1 MLKDKFIYPKILVE
15 SIDDPIDS
23 VSFNLNLFNPL
34 LLSNIIVEYVDQ
46 DDLNIIPKSIH
57 NYICSK
63 IDVKKES
70 SFKISYKDLTNMLDK
85 NSIFKMML
93 QEYSV
98 YDSGFLTIGVCK
110 PELEAFAR
118 VFKSDVMNDSRILN
132 FYEMCKNGVTGL
144 TLSSEPLLFS
154 AMKNVCIWLNI
165 DAIKSNSSWKDTLSH
180 ELSHFVQRI
189 SNGTD
194 KRLHEFDKIL
204 LKNQKNGTIQYS
216 NAILPADWFDKV
228 SDFCK
233 SRFPFH
239 STMMKDYI
247 LLYSNML
254 AQSFVITE
262 RKTTIQNILNGFQR
276 MFEQQN
282 YKKKKHFYRKLNQS
296 VDTRLKWLHKF
307 LTKINSPDFF
317 KFNIGKVILTQFYES
332 SNDKLTSDFQTQMK
346 YKNSILI
353 LQYIGVKLL
362 IPEFQIDERLE
373 KHFKS
378 FKFRDN

>member
-165 DAIKSNSSWKDTLSH
+165 DAIKSNS
-180 ELSHFVQRI
+180 
-189 SNGTD
+189 
-194 KRLHEFDKIL
+194 
-204 LKNQKNGTIQYS
+204 
-216 NAILPADWFDKV
+216 
-228 SDFCK
+228 
-233 SRFPFH
+233 
-239 STMMKDYI
+239 
-247 LLYSNML
+247 
-254 AQSFVITE
+254 
-262 RKTTIQNILNGFQR
+262 NI
-276 MFEQQN
+276 
-282 YKKKKHFYRKLNQS
+282 
-296 VDTRLKWLHKF
+296 
-307 LTKINSPDFF
+307 
-317 KFNIGKVILTQFYES
+317 
-332 SNDKLTSDFQTQMK
+332 
-346 YKNSILI
+346 
-353 LQYIGVKLL
+353 
-362 IPEFQIDERLE
+362 
-373 KHFKS
+373 
-378 FKFRDN
+378 

>member
-1 MLKDKFIYPKILVE
+1 MLENKFIYPKILVE
-15 SIDDPIDS
+15 SIDDS
-23 VSFNLNLFNPL
+23 VDTTSLNVMLFNPL
-34 LLSNIIVEYVDQ
+34 LLSNIIVEYVNQ
-46 DDLNIIPKSIH
+46 DDLSVIPKSIH

-63 IDVKKES
+63 INVKKES
-70 SFKISYKDLTNMLDK
+70 SFKISYKDLATMLDK
-85 NSIFKMML
+85 DSIFKMML

-110 PELEAFAR
+110 PELEAFTR
-118 VFKSDVMNDSRILN
+118 VFKSDVMNETRILN

-165 DAIKSNSSWKDTLSH
+165 DAIKPNSSWKDTLSH

-194 KRLHEFDKIL
+194 KRLREFDKIL
-204 LKNQKNGTIQYS
+204 LKNQKNGTVQYS
-216 NAILPADWFDKV
+216 NAILPANWFDKI
-228 SDFCK
+228 SDFCISK
-233 SRFPFH
+233 FPFH
-239 STMMKDYI
+239 STMMNNYV

-254 AQSFVITE
+254 AQTLTITE

-282 YKKKKHFYRKLNQS
+282 YKKKKNFYKNLDQS
-296 VDTRLKWLHKF
+296 IDARLKWLYEF
-307 LTKINSPDFF
+307 LIKINSSDFF
-317 KFNIGKVILTQFYES
+317 KSNIGKVILTQFYKS
-332 SNDKLTSDFQTQMK
+332 SNDKLTKDFKTQMK

-353 LQYIGVKLL
+353 LQYIGIKIV
-362 IPEFQIDERLE
+362 IPELQIDERLE
-373 KHFKS
+373 KHFKT

>member
-1 MLKDKFIYPKILVE
+1 MLKNEFIYPKILVE
-15 SIDDPIDS
+15 SIDDAIDT
-23 VSFNLNLFNPL
+23 VSFNINLFNPL
-34 LLSNIIVEYVDQ
+34 LLSNIIVEYVNQ
-46 DDLNIIPKSIH
+46 DDLSVIPKSVH
-57 NYICSK
+57 NYICSNV
-63 IDVKKES
+63 DVKKES
-70 SFKISYKDLTNMLDK
+70 SFKISYKELSDMIGND
-85 NSIFKMML
+85 SIFKLML

-98 YDSGFLTIGVCK
+98 YESGFLTIGVCK
-110 PELEAFAR
+110 PELSAFTR
-118 VFKSDVMNDSRILN
+118 VFKSDVMNDTRILN
-132 FYEMCKNGVTGL
+132 FYEMCKNGITGL

-165 DAIKSNSSWKDTLSH
+165 DAIKPNSSWKDTLSH

-194 KRLHEFDKIL
+194 KRLREFDKIL

-216 NAILPADWFDKV
+216 NAILPAGWFDKV
-228 SDFCK
+228 STFCE

-262 RKTTIQNILNGFQR
+262 RKTIVQNILNGFQR

-282 YKKKKHFYRKLNQS
+282 YKKKKRFYKGLDQS
-296 VDTRLKWLHKF
+296 IDSRLKWLHLF
-307 LTKINSPDFF
+307 LTKINSKDFF
-317 KFNIGKVILTQFYES
+317 KTDIGKAILIQFYES
-332 SNDKLTSDFQTQMK
+332 SNDKLTKDFEAQMK
-346 YKNSILI
+346 YKNSILV
-353 LQYIGVKLL
+353 LQYIGIKLL
-362 IPEFQIDERLE
+362 MPELQINERLE